1 MTKAQQNKIDMI
13 RKQAENLHGSDKDF
27 EIKRFD
33 AKDNGIFIELC
44 VEVGLKGNDTYC
56 SDRLQVFINENGGV
70 KMPFNGTIKTFH
82 RMEFGENNKG

>member
-1 MTKAQQNKIDMI
+1 MTKAQETKINMI
-13 RKQAENLHGSDKDF
+13 RKQAENLHGSDKDY
-27 EIKRFD
+27 EIK
-33 AKDNGIFIELC
+33 KWIIEDNGIFIELR

-82 RMEFGENNKG
+82 RMEFGDNNKG

>member
-13 RKQAENLHGSDKDF
+13 RKQAENLHGKDNDF
-27 EIKRFD
+27 EIK
-33 AKDNGIFIELC
+33 KWIIEDNGIFVELC
-44 VEVGLKGNDTYC
+44 VEVGLKDNEKYR
-56 SDRLQVFINENGGV
+56 SDSLQVFISKNGGV